1 MIAYQFQV
9 NLDVVRAPTHPRL
22 HTCCRWALNQPTF
35 NPGTQ
40 DLLMQYANDEL
51 PTWPNIEMWFEI
63 LDYIEE
69 NLEDVCIGGAG
80 AAYQHM
86 EEDRPAPS
94 LPHPLPLPPDTR
106 TPARLR
112 STQTSQGSRG
122 PSQGPWLGG
131 QWRAQSMAFLIDYS

>member
-1 MIAYQFQV
+1 MSRFSQEEQLAQNIFYQYSSDQNCLEGEELRGAFQMIAYQFQV
-9 NLDVVRAPTHPRL
+9 NLDV
-22 HTCCRWALNQPTF
+22 
-35 NPGTQ
+35 

-86 EEDRPAPS
+86 EAS
-94 LPHPLPLPPDTR
+94 LDADI
-106 TPARLR
+106 ARVAG
-112 STQTSQGSRG
+112 TIAGS
-122 PSQGPWLGG
+122 LV
-131 QWRAQSMAFLIDYS
+131 